1 LSQGGGAGPAGA
13 GTGPGG
19 GSSGASAGG
28 GGASA
33 GGGGGASAGGGGW
46 SCGAA
51 AGAFFDFLAKVLSPC
66 FFLCFLAEIK
76 ATKRRATKAIF
87 RKFIS
92 TKRLSDN
99 DYQM

>member
-1 LSQGGGAGPAGA
+1 LSQGGSGGPAGGA
-13 GTGPGG
+13 ISGGGGG
-19 GSSGASAGG
+19 GSSGASG
-28 GGASA
+28 GGAS
-33 GGGGGASAGGGGW
+33 GGGGGASGGGGGG

-51 AGAFFDFLAKVLSPC
+51 AGAFLDFLAKVLSPC

-99 DYQM
+99 VYQM